1 MAVYQFNPLLD
12 KRWPEFLAG
21 HPYASA
27 FHTRGWLE
35 ALQRTYGFQPVAF
48 TTSSPKSDLA
58 NAIVFCRIDSW
69 LTGSRLVSL
78 PFADHCD
85 PLVNG
90 SSDFQAILESL
101 SRKMEDSALRYIEL
115 RPLHANRGTLKHQPA
130 FGLGD
135 RYLFHSLDLSGSP
148 AALFSG
154 FDKDCVQR
162 RVRHSER
169 MGLTYEKGRSPELL
183 RKFYHLL
190 ILTRRRQ
197 RVPPQPLRWFQN
209 LVGSVGEN
217 LTIRVISQG
226 PIPVAGNL
234 TLQHK
239 GRLIYKYGCS
249 DRRLNRLAATPS
261 LFWHT
266 IQEAQTD
273 GAHTF
278 DMGRTDLDNL
288 GLIAFKSR
296 WGTDSQLLCYWR
308 SPQPGEERSYF
319 RSQGCKLGQH
329 LLSSLPTIVLLP
341 ASGFVYKHAA

>member
-1 MAVYQFNPLLD
+1 MAVYQFDPLLD
-12 KRWPEFLAG
+12 KRWPEFLAE
-21 HPYASA
+21 HPHASA

-48 TTSSPKSDLA
+48 TTSPPRSDLA
-58 NAIVFCRIDSW
+58 NAIIFCRIDSW

-85 PLVNG
+85 LLVNDP
-90 SSDFQAILESL
+90 SDFQAILEFL
-101 SRKMEDSALRYIEL
+101 RIQMEKLRLRYIEL
-115 RPLHANRGTLKHQPA
+115 RPLHTDLRALKRLPA
-130 FGLGD
+130 FGMGD
-135 RYLFHSLDLSGSP
+135 RYLFHSLDLSSSP
-148 AALFSG
+148 EALFCS
-154 FDKDCVQR
+154 FDKGCVQR
-162 RVRHSER
+162 RVRHSEH

-226 PIPVAGNL
+226 QIPVAGNL
-234 TLQHK
+234 TLQHN

-261 LFWHT
+261 LFWQT
-266 IQEAQTD
+266 IQEAQMD

-278 DMGRTDLDNL
+278 DMGRTDLDNP

-296 WGTDSQLLCYWR
+296 WGTDSRLLCYWR
-308 SPQPGEERSYF
+308 SPEPGEERSYF
-319 RSQGCKLGQH
+319 WSQACKLGQR
-329 LLSSLPTIVLLP
+329 LFSSLPTMVLLP